1 MLIAWPNMPVMHRP
15 DFQAFADHN
24 KSIIYRDSYI
34 WPYINQEKL
43 LTTKTLPMLLNS
55 RNRHHPSN
63 FTAVDFGATNMGRC
77 CTQLLHDI
85 PESTLTSDSF
95 PVLPEPPLKPESEI
109 SGFES
114 LGVMAAEAPYRV
126 PAQLDLGL
134 VESLL
139 ATKASTAEDHE
150 TLKDLDG
157 NIHPLMNRDRSE
169 LWAHIIG
176 SVVSKAYL
184 DLELFSEVSSQAKK
198 LVSLQKQYAD
208 EISPSRGLPE
218 EYLHTLLRFHCYL
231 HLGATEP
238 LSNLQ
243 CGVAASP
250 PLRKYF
256 ARLPPDAQSTDI
268 SVVLKCR
275 YKMGKVENR
284 VLWLLCTL
292 SKNSSCLALVGMPLI
307 VDELERLLQSD
318 PRARDLL
325 SSYVTMVL
333 GDISIISRCLHQL
346 EIYYPWAREF
356 AIELSNREENFEQ
369 DYVEWTKSW
378 AQILEGLR
386 DTTVLTR
393 AARLGDPSG
402 GKFTYPVER
411 RRTKESVAALRN
423 AEAHLD
429 AFWAD
434 NDRVMVSFSDQ
445 SSSMAVRSLLSQQ
458 RILKRT
464 T

>member
-1 MLIAWPNMPVMHRP
+1 
-15 DFQAFADHN
+15 
-24 KSIIYRDSYI
+24 
-34 WPYINQEKL
+34 
-43 LTTKTLPMLLNS
+43 
-55 RNRHHPSN
+55 
-63 FTAVDFGATNMGRC
+63 
-77 CTQLLHDI
+77 
-85 PESTLTSDSF
+85 
-95 PVLPEPPLKPESEI
+95 
-109 SGFES
+109 
-114 LGVMAAEAPYRV
+114 
-126 PAQLDLGL
+126 
-134 VESLL
+134 
-139 ATKASTAEDHE
+139 
-150 TLKDLDG
+150 
-157 NIHPLMNRDRSE
+157 
-169 LWAHIIG
+169 
-176 SVVSKAYL
+176 
-184 DLELFSEVSSQAKK
+184 
-198 LVSLQKQYAD
+198 
-208 EISPSRGLPE
+208 
-218 EYLHTLLRFHCYL
+218 
-231 HLGATEP
+231 
-238 LSNLQ
+238 
-243 CGVAASP
+243 
-250 PLRKYF
+250 
-256 ARLPPDAQSTDI
+256 
-268 SVVLKCR
+268 
-275 YKMGKVENR
+275 
-284 VLWLLCTL
+284 
-292 SKNSSCLALVGMPLI
+292 MPLI

-333 GDISIISRCLHQL
+333 GDISIISQCLHQL

-393 AARLGDPSG
+393 ASRLGDPSG

-445 SSSMAVRSLLSQQ
+445 SSSIAVRSLLSQQ

>member
-1 MLIAWPNMPVMHRP
+1 
-15 DFQAFADHN
+15 
-24 KSIIYRDSYI
+24 
-34 WPYINQEKL
+34 
-43 LTTKTLPMLLNS
+43 
-55 RNRHHPSN
+55 
-63 FTAVDFGATNMGRC
+63 
-77 CTQLLHDI
+77 
-85 PESTLTSDSF
+85 
-95 PVLPEPPLKPESEI
+95 
-109 SGFES
+109 
-114 LGVMAAEAPYRV
+114 
-126 PAQLDLGL
+126 
-134 VESLL
+134 
-139 ATKASTAEDHE
+139 
-150 TLKDLDG
+150 
-157 NIHPLMNRDRSE
+157 MNRDRSE